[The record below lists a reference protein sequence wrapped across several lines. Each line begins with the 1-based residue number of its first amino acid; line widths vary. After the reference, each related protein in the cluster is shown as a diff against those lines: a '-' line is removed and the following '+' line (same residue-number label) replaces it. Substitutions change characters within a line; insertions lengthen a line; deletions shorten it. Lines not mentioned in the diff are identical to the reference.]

1 MAELQANPP
10 AVLLESDG
18 MMGLTDQEVRERMAR
33 GDVNRVVMR
42 SSRTYGEI
50 LRENV
55 FTLFHVSFGIVLLV
69 MAALGQVTDA
79 IFSGFAVFT
88 NIVVGVIQEVK
99 AKWTLDKL
107 ALLSVQQ
114 VTVVRH
120 GVELIVPVGEVVRD
134 DLVQLKPGDRA
145 PVDGSVLKSDGVEMD
160 ESLLTGEADPV
171 PKQVGD
177 VVLSGSFCLAGSC
190 LYRAE
195 KIGHESY
202 AAKISQSSRVYKP
215 TFTPLQTKIDTIVR
229 IFMLALVVASF
240 LHIASSLS
248 VRRSVVDTIRYG
260 SVIINS
266 FVPAGLVLSI
276 SVAFA
281 MGAVEISRK
290 RTLIQKINAVDS
302 MNSVRVLC
310 TDKTGTLTQN
320 RLVVQ
325 KIVPLGES
333 STEDLKELIAL
344 YASLLTTQNSS
355 ARAMAVFAGMPRN
368 PQEKV
373 GEVPFS
379 SSRKWGA
386 ITLKDGRVILV
397 GAPELLFQEQSDRQL
412 AQQYAK
418 QGFRVIAVA
427 VSSTSHQ
434 MEVHSLPVQIIP
446 AGIIL
451 LEDGLRPDVLDTI
464 ADLQSKGI
472 EVKVI
477 SGDSVET
484 VAAIANQAGIQT
496 TADTLFSQQQ
506 LDEMSPQEFTE
517 AALKGRVFGRITPE
531 TKRRLISAMV
541 KKGAYVAMVG
551 DGVNDVPAFKEAKL
565 AIAMNDG
572 AQISKDVADIV
583 LLDNNLAALPSAFGA
598 GDQIKQKILSSAKL
612 YLTKNIMTILAITF
626 VGFVQLPFPIEPR
639 QATMLTLAVV
649 GLPTILIALGILP
662 PKRVNNFLND
672 VIGYSFLT
680 GAIGAIAMTLGY
692 VLSYF
697 YGMGLMPAD
706 GIPLIEPEVFKE
718 LGREEAQTV
727 ATFIGMFYCLF
738 IYLDSCNMSIWKLH
752 TLKKNLLASSVGI
765 GMVLLSVV
773 VMLLFPELF
782 QVTNP
787 DKKGWTLALFL
798 PLSAHYLMRLLY
810 SSHLLRNLKRD
821 LTQP

>member
-1 MAELQANPP
+1 MAELQATPISTELN
-10 AVLLESDG
+10 LFT
-18 MMGLTDQEVRERMAR
+18 GLSDQEVRQRMAR
-33 GDVNRVVMR
+33 GDVNRVVLR

-55 FTLFHVSFGIVLLV
+55 FTLFHVSFGIVLLI
-69 MAALGQVTDA
+69 MAGLGQVTDA

-88 NIVVGVIQEVK
+88 NIVVGVIQEVQ

-114 VTVVRH
+114 ITVIRN
-120 GVELIVPVGEVVRD
+120 GVSLIVPVGEVVRD
-134 DLVQLKPGDRA
+134 DLVELKPGDRA
-145 PVDGSVLKSDGVEMD
+145 PVDGSVVKSDGVEMD
-160 ESLLTGEADPV
+160 ESLLTGESDPV

-190 LYRAE
+190 IYRAD
-195 KIGHESY
+195 KIGNESY

-248 VRRSVVDTIRYG
+248 IRRSVVDTIRYG

-281 MGAVEISRK
+281 MGAVEISRR

-320 RLVVQ
+320 KLVVQ
-325 KIVPLGES
+325 GIVPLGET
-333 STEDLKELIAL
+333 STEELKELIAL

-355 ARAMAVFAGMPRN
+355 ARAMAVFAGMPRQ
-368 PQEKV
+368 PQEKA

-379 SSRKWGA
+379 SSRKWGS

-397 GAPELLFQEQSDRQL
+397 GAPELLLQEGGDRTL
-412 AQQYAK
+412 AKQYAK

-427 VSSTSHQ
+427 LSHVSHPADSG
-434 MEVHSLPVQIIP
+434 SLPSVLTP
-446 AGIIL
+446 AGLVL
-451 LEDGLRPDVLDTI
+451 LEDGLRPDVVDTI

-484 VAAIANQAGIQT
+484 VAAIANQAGIKT
-496 TADTLFSQQQ
+496 TEDTLFSQQQ
-506 LDEMSPQEFTE
+506 LDQMSPEEFSE

-541 KKGAYVAMVG
+541 KKRAYVAMVG

-583 LLDNNLAALPSAFGA
+583 LLDNNMAALPSAFGA
-598 GDQIKQKILSSAKL
+598 GDEIKQKILSSAKL
-612 YLTKNIMTILAITF
+612 YLTKNIMAILAITF

-639 QATMLTLAVV
+639 QMTMLTLAVV
-649 GLPTILIALGILP
+649 GLPTILIALGFLKV
-662 PKRVNNFLND
+662 KRVNDFISD
-672 VIGYSFLT
+672 VVAYSFLT
-680 GAIGAIAMTLGY
+680 GTIGAIAMTLGY

-697 YGMGLMPAD
+697 YGMALMPAD
-706 GIPLIEPEVFKE
+706 GIPLIDPEVFKE

-738 IYLDSCNMSIWKLH
+738 IFLDNCSMSIWKLSS
-752 TLKKNLLASSVGI
+752 LSKNLLASITGI

-773 VMLLFPELF
+773 MMLLFPDLF
-782 QVTNP
+782 QVTTP
-787 DKKGWTLALFL
+787 DKKGWVLVLFL
-798 PLSAHYLMRLLY
+798 PLSAHYLMRMLY
-810 SSHLLRNLKRD
+810 ASQFLRSMERD

>member
-1 MAELQANPP
+1 MAELQATPISTELN
-10 AVLLESDG
+10 LFT
-18 MMGLTDQEVRERMAR
+18 GLSDQEVRQRMAR
-33 GDVNRVVMR
+33 GDVNRVVLR

-55 FTLFHVSFGIVLLV
+55 FTLFHVSFGIVLLI
-69 MAALGQVTDA
+69 MAGLGQVTDA

-88 NIVVGVIQEVK
+88 NIVVGVIQEVQ

-114 VTVVRH
+114 ITVIRN
-120 GVELIVPVGEVVRD
+120 GVSLIVPVGEVVRD
-134 DLVQLKPGDRA
+134 DLVELKPGDRA
-145 PVDGSVLKSDGVEMD
+145 PVDGSVVKSDGVEMD
-160 ESLLTGEADPV
+160 ESLLTGESDPV

-190 LYRAE
+190 IYRAD
-195 KIGHESY
+195 KIGNESY

-248 VRRSVVDTIRYG
+248 IRRSVVDTIRYG

-281 MGAVEISRK
+281 MGAVEISRR

-320 RLVVQ
+320 KLVVQ
-325 KIVPLGES
+325 GIVPLGET
-333 STEDLKELIAL
+333 STEELKELIAL

-355 ARAMAVFAGMPRN
+355 ARAMAVFAGMPRQ
-368 PQEKV
+368 PQEKA

-379 SSRKWGA
+379 SSRKWGS

-397 GAPELLFQEQSDRQL
+397 GAPELLLQEGGDRTL
-412 AQQYAK
+412 AKQYAK

-427 VSSTSHQ
+427 LSHVSHTADSG
-434 MEVHSLPVQIIP
+434 SLPSVLTP
-446 AGIIL
+446 AGLVL
-451 LEDGLRPDVLDTI
+451 LEDGLRPDVVDTI

-484 VAAIANQAGIQT
+484 VAAIANQAGIKT
-496 TADTLFSQQQ
+496 TEDTLFSQQQ
-506 LDEMSPQEFTE
+506 LDQMSPEEFSE

-541 KKGAYVAMVG
+541 KKRAYVAMVG

-583 LLDNNLAALPSAFGA
+583 LLDNNMAALPSAFGA
-598 GDQIKQKILSSAKL
+598 GDEIKQKILSSAKL
-612 YLTKNIMTILAITF
+612 YLTKNIMAILAITF

-639 QATMLTLAVV
+639 QMTMLTLAVV
-649 GLPTILIALGILP
+649 GLPTILIALGFLKV
-662 PKRVNNFLND
+662 KRVNDFISD
-672 VIGYSFLT
+672 VVAYSFLT
-680 GAIGAIAMTLGY
+680 GTIGAIAMTLGY

-697 YGMGLMPAD
+697 YGMALMPAD
-706 GIPLIEPEVFKE
+706 GIPLIDPEVFKE

-738 IYLDSCNMSIWKLH
+738 IFLDNCSMSIWKLSS
-752 TLKKNLLASSVGI
+752 LSKNLLASITGI

-773 VMLLFPELF
+773 MMLLFPDLF
-782 QVTNP
+782 QVTTP
-787 DKKGWTLALFL
+787 DKKGWVLVLFL
-798 PLSAHYLMRLLY
+798 PLSAHYLMRMLY
-810 SSHLLRNLKRD
+810 ASQFLRSMERD

>member
-1 MAELQANPP
+1 MAELQATPISTELN
-10 AVLLESDG
+10 LFT
-18 MMGLTDQEVRERMAR
+18 GLSDQEVRQRMAR
-33 GDVNRVVMR
+33 GDVNRVVLR

-55 FTLFHVSFGIVLLV
+55 FTLFHVSFGIVLLI
-69 MAALGQVTDA
+69 MAGLGQVTDA

-88 NIVVGVIQEVK
+88 NIVVGVIQEVQ

-114 VTVVRH
+114 ITVIRN
-120 GVELIVPVGEVVRD
+120 GVSLIVPVGEVVRD
-134 DLVQLKPGDRA
+134 DLVELKPGDRA
-145 PVDGSVLKSDGVEMD
+145 PVDGSVVKSDGVEMD
-160 ESLLTGEADPV
+160 ESLLTGESDPV

-190 LYRAE
+190 IYRAD
-195 KIGHESY
+195 KIGNESY

-240 LHIASSLS
+240 LHIASSLNAS
-248 VRRSVVDTIRYG
+248 RSVVDTVRYA

-320 RLVVQ
+320 KLVVQ
-325 KIVPLGES
+325 GIVPLGET
-333 STEDLKELIAL
+333 STADLKELIAL

-368 PQEKV
+368 PQEKA

-379 SSRKWGA
+379 SSRKWGSV
-386 ITLKDGRVILV
+386 TLKNGTVILV

-412 AQQYAK
+412 AKQYAK
-418 QGFRVIAVA
+418 QGFRAIAVA
-427 VSSTSHQ
+427 VSSTSQQ
-434 MEVHSLPVQIIP
+434 MEVNSLPVQIIP

-451 LEDGLRPDVLDTI
+451 LEDGLRPDVVDTI

-484 VAAIANQAGIQT
+484 VAAIANQAGIKT
-496 TADTLFSQQQ
+496 TEDTLFSQQQ
-506 LDEMSPQEFTE
+506 LDQMSPKEFNE
-517 AALKGRVFGRITPE
+517 AAIKGRVFGRITPE
-531 TKRRLISAMV
+531 TKKRLISAMV

-583 LLDNNLAALPSAFGA
+583 LLDNNMAALPSAFGA
-598 GDQIKQKILSSAKL
+598 GDEIKQKILSSAKL
-612 YLTKNIMTILAITF
+612 YLTKNIMAILAITF

-639 QATMLTLAVV
+639 QMTMLTLAVV
-649 GLPTILIALGILP
+649 GMPTIFIALGLLKV
-662 PKRVNNFLND
+662 KRVNDFISD
-672 VIGYSFLT
+672 VVAYSFLT
-680 GAIGAIAMTLGY
+680 GTIGAIAMTLGY

-697 YGMGLMPAD
+697 YGMGLASVN
-706 GIPLIEPEVFKE
+706 GGPLIDPEVFKE
-718 LGREEAQTV
+718 LGKAEAQTV
-727 ATFIGMFYCLF
+727 ATFVGMFYCLF
-738 IYLDSCNMSIWKLH
+738 IYLDNCNMSIWKLS
-752 TLKKNLLASSVGI
+752 TLSRNLLASVMGL

-782 QVTNP
+782 QVTTP
-787 DKKGWTLALFL
+787 DKKGWILTLFL
-798 PLSAHYLMRLLY
+798 PFSAHYLMRMLY
-810 SSHLLRNLKRD
+810 SSHFLRNMERD

>member
-1 MAELQANPP
+1 MTELQADAP
-10 AVLLESDG
+10 ALELAV
-18 MMGLTDQEVRERMAR
+18 GLTDQEVQERIAR
-33 GDVNRVVMR
+33 GEVNRVVLR

-55 FTLFHVSFGIVLLV
+55 FTLFHVSFGIVLLI
-69 MAALGQVTDA
+69 MAGLGQVTDA

-88 NIVVGVIQEVK
+88 NIVVGVIQEVQ

-114 VTVVRH
+114 ITVIRN
-120 GVELIVPVGEVVRD
+120 GVSLIVPVGEVVRD
-134 DLVQLKPGDRA
+134 DLVELKPGDRA
-145 PVDGSVLKSDGVEMD
+145 PVDGSVVKSDGVEMD
-160 ESLLTGEADPV
+160 ESLLTGESDPV

-190 LYRAE
+190 IYRAE
-195 KIGHESY
+195 KIGNESY
-202 AAKISQSSRVYKP
+202 AVKVAQSSRAYKR

-320 RLVVQ
+320 KLVV
-325 KIVPLGES
+325 KKMVSLGETS
-333 STEDLKELIAL
+333 MEDLKELIAL
-344 YASLLTTQNSS
+344 YTSLLTTQNSS
-355 ARAMAVFAGMPRN
+355 ARAMAVFAGMPRQ

-379 SSRKWGA
+379 SSRKWGSV
-386 ITLKDGRVILV
+386 TLKDGRVILV
-397 GAPELLFQEQSDRQL
+397 GAPELLLQEPSDRQL
-412 AQQYAK
+412 AKEYAT
-418 QGFRVIAVA
+418 QGLRAIAVA
-427 VSSTSHQ
+427 LSHIS
-434 MEVHSLPVQIIP
+434 HPADRGSLPSGLTP
-446 AGIIL
+446 AGLVL
-451 LEDGLRPDVLDTI
+451 LEDGLRPDVVDTI
-464 ADLQSKGI
+464 ADLRSKGI

-484 VAAIANQAGIQT
+484 VAAIAKQAGIPT
-496 TADTLFSQQQ
+496 TPDTLFSQQQ
-506 LDEMSPQEFTE
+506 LDQMSPQEFAE
-517 AALKGRVFGRITPE
+517 AAFKGRVFGRITPD

-583 LLDNNLAALPSAFGA
+583 LLDNNMAALPSAFGA
-598 GDQIKQKILSSAKL
+598 GDEIKQKILSSAKL
-612 YLTKNIMTILAITF
+612 YLTKNIMAILAITF

-639 QATMLTLAVV
+639 QMTMLTLAVV

-662 PKRVNNFLND
+662 VKRVNNFISD

-680 GAIGAIAMTLGY
+680 GTIGAIAMTLGY

-706 GIPLIEPEVFKE
+706 GIPLIDPEEFKE
-718 LGREEAQTV
+718 LGKTEAQTV

-738 IYLDSCNMSIWKLH
+738 IYLDNCNMSIWKLD
-752 TLKKNLLASSVGI
+752 TLKKNPLASSLGV
-765 GMVLLSVV
+765 GMVCLSVV
-773 VMLLFPELF
+773 VMLLFPDLF

-787 DKKGWTLALFL
+787 DKKGWVLALFL
-798 PLSAHYLMRLLY
+798 PLSAHYLMRLVY
-810 SSHLLRNLKRD
+810 ASHLVRNLERD
-821 LTQP
+821 LIQP